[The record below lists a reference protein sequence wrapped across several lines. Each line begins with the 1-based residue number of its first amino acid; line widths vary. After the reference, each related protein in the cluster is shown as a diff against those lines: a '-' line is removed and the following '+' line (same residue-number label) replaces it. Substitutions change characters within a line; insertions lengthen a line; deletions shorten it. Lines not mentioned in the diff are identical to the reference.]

1 MCFRVYTLIYVF
13 ICAPLYA
20 QEFVYV
26 TDSLKL
32 RLYSAP
38 DDSSSVLLIL
48 ESGDS
53 VELLETQN
61 GFSQV
66 IAYDGSKGWVKSAFL
81 VTEPP
86 AKLLYYSVSEQN
98 KELQTKIEALQA
110 KSPVSS
116 TENSTAHRKQ
126 IEELQT
132 ALAKEQEKNL
142 KLQEQIDEQMNM
154 QVITGT
160 KSSAHL
166 QNDIN
171 EAISDFANEKWIIP
185 GSVAVLLLLGFLFGI
200 KISAW
205 RMRKRLHGFRLK

>member
-1 MCFRVYTLIYVF
+1 MCFRVYTLIF
-13 ICAPLYA
+13 IFISASLHA
-20 QEFVYV
+20 QEFAYV

-38 DDSSSVLLIL
+38 DDSSNVLLTL

-61 GFSQV
+61 GFSRI
-66 IAYDGSKGWVKSAFL
+66 IAYDGSEGWVKSAFL

-98 KELQTKIEALQA
+98 KELQTKVEALQA
-110 KSPVSS
+110 KTPVSS
-116 TENSTAHRKQ
+116 TESSAADRKQ

-132 ALAKEQEKNL
+132 ALAKEQEKNQ
-142 KLQEQIDEQMNM
+142 KLQEQIDEQKNM

-171 EAISDFANEKWIIP
+171 EANFDFVNKKWIIP
-185 GSVAVLLLLGFLFGI
+185 GSVAALLLLGFLFGI

-205 RMRKRLHGFRLK
+205 QMRKRLHGFRLK